1 MAWGDEH
8 ARRLDSGLLPEM
20 REGVMHSGVSPNT
33 VYSRRNGGTITDLSG
48 VSDREL
54 YGARV
59 ADYRQKRDAAKVA
72 KRAEER
78 ARAQAARADRAR
90 AQREGGGWA

>member
-1 MAWGDEH
+1 
-8 ARRLDSGLLPEM
+8 M
-20 REGVMHSGVSPNT
+20 REGVMHSGFSPNT
-33 VYSRRNGGTITDLSG
+33 VYSRRNGGTITGLSG

-59 ADYRQKRDAAKVA
+59 ADYRQMRDAAKVA

-90 AQREGGGWA
+90 AERERAQREGGGWA